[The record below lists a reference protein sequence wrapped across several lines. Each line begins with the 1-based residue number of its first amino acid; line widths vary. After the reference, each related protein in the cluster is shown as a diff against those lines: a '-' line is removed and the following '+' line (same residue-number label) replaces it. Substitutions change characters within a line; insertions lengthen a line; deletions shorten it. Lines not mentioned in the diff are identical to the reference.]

1 MLDKL
6 LKAIIV
12 VAIISRT
19 LLLLDNYGQNPD
31 TQEYKGKK
39 FTNFSTLVL
48 AYIVTNLSKDGGGS
62 ISEIT
67 RAIIALSIATIIYTI
82 FDQIWEK
89 MTNTTITITTILVGV
104 LSFICL
110 YLFKE
115 GITFNGDNN
124 SLLPIVFVVLISL
137 DYVF

>member
-1 MLDKL
+1 MLIKF

-48 AYIVTNLSKDGGGS
+48 AYIVTHMSKDGIIKSPFDPNGM
-62 ISEIT
+62 
-67 RAIIALSIATIIYTI
+67 RLIIALSI
-82 FDQIWEK
+82 
-89 MTNTTITITTILVGV
+89 V
-104 LSFICL
+104 LLFIQFL
-110 YLFKE
+110 IRYGKKQQ
-115 GITFNGDNN
+115 TQ
-124 SLLPIVFVVLISL
+124 LLLL
-137 DYVF
+137 LQY

>member
-31 TQEYKGKK
+31 TKEYKGKK

-48 AYIVTNLSKDGGGS
+48 AYIVTNLSREGGGS
-62 ISEIT
+62 ISEIMG
-67 RAIIALSIATIIYTI
+67 AIIALSIATIVDTV
-82 FDQIWEK
+82 FDQMWE
-89 MTNTTITITTILVGV
+89 TITETTITITTIVTGL
-104 LSFICL
+104 LSFIFL
-110 YLFKE
+110 YLFRE
-115 GITFNGDNN
+115 SVSFN
-124 SLLPIVFVVLISL
+124 
-137 DYVF
+137 